1 MGFIGKNH
9 MALFPKIRLLLL
21 AFLLIPGIKYAQ
33 SQIWVTG
40 KVYDSTRM
48 VAIPFVKVTS
58 TKGVIT
64 FTDSI
69 GRYGMTVDK
78 KDSINFTYR
87 GKSTNYFPVKD
98 IRYPAGFDI
107 SLQITVQDRYQTL
120 KEVVVIGK
128 SYKQDSLENR
138 EKYQRVFEF
147 EGGGLQITSQ
157 GNLDPIS
164 LINAFKFRR
173 NKSMRSFRN
182 RLIEEEQEKFVR
194 SRFTKPLVKQIT
206 GLGERDLDRFM
217 LLWRPPYELV
227 AFAEEYEFHQ
237 YILDASRYFK
247 RGILPKRNTT
257 PEIRN

>member
-1 MGFIGKNH
+1 M
-9 MALFPKIRLLLL
+9 R
-21 AFLLIPGIKYAQ
+21 FLIIIILIVAATNTR
-33 SQIWVTG
+33 SQVWITG

-48 VAIPFVKVTS
+48 VAIPFVKVT
-58 TKGVIT
+58 TTGGIVT

-78 KDSINFTYR
+78 KDSIQFTYR

-107 SLQITVQDRYQTL
+107 SLQVTVQDRYQTL

-128 SYKQDSLENR
+128 SYKQDSVENR
-138 EKYQRVFEF
+138 ERYKSVFEF
-147 EGGGLQITSQ
+147 EGGGLQVTSQ

-182 RLIEEEQEKFVR
+182 RLIEEEQEKFVS

-206 GLGERDLDRFM
+206 GMNDRDIERFM

-247 RGILPKRNTT
+247 RGILPKRNTIAET
-257 PEIRN
+257 SY

>member
-1 MGFIGKNH
+1 MRFLITT
-9 MALFPKIRLLLL
+9 ILL
-21 AFLLIPGIKYAQ
+21 ASISNIQ
-33 SQIWVTG
+33 SQIWITG

-58 TKGVIT
+58 TKGVVT

-78 KDSINFTYR
+78 KDSIQFTYR

-98 IRYPAGFDI
+98 VRYPSGFDI
-107 SLQITVQDRYQTL
+107 SLQVTVQDRYQTL

-128 SYKQDSLENR
+128 SYKQDSVENR
-138 EKYQRVFEF
+138 EKYKSVFEF
-147 EGGGLQITSQ
+147 EGGGLQVTSQ

-182 RLIEEEQEKFVR
+182 RLIEEEQEKFVT
-194 SRFTKPLVKQIT
+194 SRFTKALVKQIT
-206 GLGERDLDRFM
+206 GMSDRDIDRFM

-227 AFAEEYEFHQ
+227 AFTQEYEFHQ

-247 RGILPKRNTT
+247 RGILPKRNTIG
-257 PEIRN
+257 ESKN

>member
-1 MGFIGKNH
+1 MGFVKTNH
-9 MALFPKIRLLLL
+9 IIDLPISRLILPALLCFALFIN
-21 AFLLIPGIKYAQ
+21 AQ
-33 SQIWVTG
+33 SQIWITG

-69 GRYGMTVDK
+69 GRYGLTVDK

-107 SLQITVQDRYQTL
+107 SLQVTVQDRYQTL

-147 EGGGLQITSQ
+147 EGSGLQITSQ

-182 RLIEEEQEKFVR
+182 RLIEEEQEKFVS

-206 GLGERDLDRFM
+206 GLNDRDLERFM

-227 AFAEEYEFHQ
+227 AFTEEYEFHQ

-247 RGILPKRNTT
+247 SGILPKRNTT
-257 PEIRN
+257 PDIRN

>member
-1 MGFIGKNH
+1 MGFLKTNH
-9 MALFPKIRLLLL
+9 IVPFPTLRLALPALLCFALFTNT
-21 AFLLIPGIKYAQ
+21 Q
-33 SQIWVTG
+33 SQIWITG

-69 GRYGMTVDK
+69 GRYGLTVDK

-107 SLQITVQDRYQTL
+107 SLQVTVQDRYQTL

-147 EGGGLQITSQ
+147 EGGGLQTTSQ

-182 RLIEEEQEKFVR
+182 RLIEEEQEKFVS

-206 GLGERDLDRFM
+206 GMNDRDIDRFM

-247 RGILPKRNTT
+247 RGILPKRNTS
-257 PEIRN
+257 PEFRN

>member
-1 MGFIGKNH
+1 MSRPIHPYTIKRN
-9 MALFPKIRLLLL
+9 RLLLV
-21 AFLLIPGIKYAQ
+21 LLLMPFIGQTQ
-33 SQIWVTG
+33 SEVWITG

-58 TKGVIT
+58 TRGIIT

-69 GRYGMTVDK
+69 GRYGMNVDK
-78 KDSINFTYR
+78 KDSIQFTFR

-98 IRYPAGFDI
+98 IRYPSGFDI
-107 SLQITVQDRYQTL
+107 SLQVTVQDRYQTL

-138 EKYQRVFEF
+138 EKYRQVFEF
-147 EGGGLQITSQ
+147 EGGGLQTTSQ

-173 NKSMRSFRN
+173 NKSMRNFRN
-182 RLIEEEQEKFVR
+182 RLIEEEQEKFVN

-206 GLGERDLDRFM
+206 GLNDRELDRFM

-227 AFAEEYEFHQ
+227 AFTEEYEFHQ
-237 YILDASRYFK
+237 YILNASRYFK
-247 RGILPKRNTT
+247 RGIVPKRNTNT
-257 PEIRN
+257 ETRN

>member
-1 MGFIGKNH
+1 MRF
-9 MALFPKIRLLLL
+9 LLLI
-21 AFLLIPGIKYAQ
+21 LIAIASFTDVQ
-33 SQIWVTG
+33 SQIWITG

-58 TKGVIT
+58 AKGVIT
-64 FTDSI
+64 YTDSL
-69 GRYGMTVDK
+69 GRYGLTVDK
-78 KDSINFTYR
+78 KDSIHFTYR
-87 GKSTNYFPVKD
+87 GKSTNYFPVSS

-107 SLQITVQDRYQTL
+107 SLQVTVQDRYQTL

-128 SYKQDSLENR
+128 SYKQDSIENR
-138 EKYQRVFEF
+138 EKYKSVFEF
-147 EGGGLQITSQ
+147 EGGGLQVTSQ

-182 RLIEEEQEKFVR
+182 RLIEEEQEKFVT
-194 SRFTKPLVKQIT
+194 SRFTKPLVRQIT
-206 GLGERDLDRFM
+206 GMNDRDIDRFM

-247 RGILPKRNTT
+247 RGILPRRNTI
-257 PEIRN
+257 PENRN

>member
-1 MGFIGKNH
+1 M
-9 MALFPKIRLLLL
+9 R
-21 AFLLIPGIKYAQ
+21 FLIIIILIVAATNTR
-33 SQIWVTG
+33 SQVWITG

-48 VAIPFVKVTS
+48 VAIPFVKVT
-58 TKGVIT
+58 TTGGIVT

-78 KDSINFTYR
+78 KDSIQFTYR

-98 IRYPAGFDI
+98 IRYPSGFDI
-107 SLQITVQDRYQTL
+107 SLQVTVQDRYQTL

-128 SYKQDSLENR
+128 SYKQDSVENR
-138 EKYQRVFEF
+138 ERYKSVFEF
-147 EGGGLQITSQ
+147 EGGGLQVTSQ

-182 RLIEEEQEKFVR
+182 RLIEEEQEKFVS

-206 GLGERDLDRFM
+206 GMNDRDIERFM

-247 RGILPKRNTT
+247 RGILPKRNTIAET
-257 PEIRN
+257 SY

>member
-1 MGFIGKNH
+1 M
-9 MALFPKIRLLLL
+9 R
-21 AFLLIPGIKYAQ
+21 FLLPILITIASFTDVQ
-33 SQIWVTG
+33 SQIWITG

-58 TKGVIT
+58 AKGVTT
-64 FTDSI
+64 FTDSL
-69 GRYGMTVDK
+69 GRYGLTVDK
-78 KDSINFTYR
+78 KDSIHFTYR
-87 GKSTNYFPVKD
+87 GKSTNYFPVSS

-107 SLQITVQDRYQTL
+107 SLQVTVQDRYQTL

-128 SYKQDSLENR
+128 SYKQDSVENR
-138 EKYQRVFEF
+138 EKYKSVFEF
-147 EGGGLQITSQ
+147 EGGGLQVTSQ

-182 RLIEEEQEKFVR
+182 RLIEEEQEKFVT

-206 GLGERDLDRFM
+206 GMNDRDIDRFM

-227 AFAEEYEFHQ
+227 AFTEEYEFHQ

-257 PEIRN
+257 ADILK

>member
-1 MGFIGKNH
+1 MKNG
-9 MALFPKIRLLLL
+9 LSLLVLLLL
-21 AFLLIPGIKYAQ
+21 ATASRAQ
-33 SQIWVTG
+33 SPIWITG

-58 TKGVIT
+58 TQGVIT

-69 GRYGMTVDK
+69 GRYGLTVDK
-78 KDSINFTYR
+78 KDSIHFTYR
-87 GKSTNYFPVKD
+87 GKSTNYFPVSS

-107 SLQITVQDRYQTL
+107 SLQVTVQDRYQTL

-138 EKYQRVFEF
+138 EKYKRVFEF
-147 EGGGLQITSQ
+147 ENSGLQITSQ

-173 NKSMRSFRN
+173 NKTMRNFRN
-182 RLIEEEQEKFVR
+182 RLIEEEQEKFVS
-194 SRFTKPLVKQIT
+194 SRFTKSLVKQIT
-206 GLGERDLDRFM
+206 GLNDRELDRFM

-227 AFAEEYEFHQ
+227 AFSEEYEFHQ

-247 RGILPKRNTT
+247 RGMLPKRNTT
-257 PEIRN
+257 TDVRN

>member
-1 MGFIGKNH
+1 MLKEKHIRAILKARLWIG
-9 MALFPKIRLLLL
+9 
-21 AFLLIPGIKYAQ
+21 AFLLLPLFSQ
-33 SQIWVTG
+33 SQSDTWITG

-48 VAIPFVKVTS
+48 VAIPFVKVSS

-78 KDSINFTYR
+78 KDSIQFTYR

-98 IRYPAGFDI
+98 IRYPSGFDI
-107 SLQITVQDRYQTL
+107 SLQVTVQDRYQTL

-128 SYKQDSLENR
+128 TYKQDSLENR
-138 EKYQRVFEF
+138 EKYKRVFEF
-147 EGGGLQITSQ
+147 ESSGLQITSQ

-173 NKSMRSFRN
+173 NKTMRSFRN
-182 RLIEEEQEKFVR
+182 RLIEEEQEKFVS

-206 GLGERDLDRFM
+206 GLNDRELDRFM

-227 AFAEEYEFHQ
+227 AFSEEYEFHQ

-247 RGILPKRNTT
+247 RGILPKRNQ
-257 PEIRN
+257 PAENRN